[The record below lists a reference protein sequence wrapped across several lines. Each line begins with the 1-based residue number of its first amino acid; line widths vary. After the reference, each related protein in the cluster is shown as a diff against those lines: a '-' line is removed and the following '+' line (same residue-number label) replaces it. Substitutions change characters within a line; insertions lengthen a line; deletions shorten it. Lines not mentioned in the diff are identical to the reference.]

1 MANLF
6 DWDKP
11 LLRITKPVRLI
22 ECFSGIG
29 AQAKAFERLG
39 VPFEHWRSYDFDKY
53 AVRSYNAIHGTAFEP
68 ADIRE
73 VHGADLGIT
82 DTDKFEY
89 VLTYSF
95 PCQDLSCAGKMR
107 GMKRGEGTRSGLLWE
122 IERILNECQEL
133 PQILLMENVPM
144 VVADANIKDFAE
156 WVAYLE
162 RKGYTNSW
170 QILNAK
176 DYGVPQNRERCFMVS
191 FLGEFRYEFPCPIP
205 LPYYLGALLD
215 ETVDDKYYI
224 KGEAADKL
232 CSQIV
237 QVERE
242 RELAGR
248 YGWAV
253 EHHLTAGTH
262 VTLSTWSATKK
273 RITKPIKVAYT
284 ILARDYKGWQP
295 NRENTAVVRF
305 PAYTRKH
312 HRTFKEE
319 DCNH

>member
-39 VPFEHWRSYDFDKY
+39 VSFEHWRSYDFDKY

-205 LPYYLGALLD
+205 LPYYLRSLLD

-242 RELAGR
+242 RERESSPDGTDGR
-248 YGWAV
+248 Q
-253 EHHLTAGTH
+253 
-262 VTLSTWSATKK
+262 S
-273 RITKPIKVAYT
+273 VARQQAHMGC
-284 ILARDYKGWQP
+284 LVGL
-295 NRENTAVVRF
+295 
-305 PAYTRKH
+305 
-312 HRTFKEE
+312 
-319 DCNH
+319 